1 MNKYSAKD
9 IALGI
14 AKTCLLLAVL
24 EIFTTAVLPALGIAD
39 FRPEFNVL
47 IVLFLAFKLE
57 TPALPWLILAVQ
69 YVHSAFS
76 IEGWAIGAFVG
87 VLISLSVRYLK
98 DMLDFST
105 AVSTIVVVQ
114 VFQIAW
120 FAVTSFF
127 LSLKLGDFGSY
138 FHMFWQAVPESFA
151 LSICAPAFF
160 YLLDRFWKV
169 NLKSAGV
176 AI

>member
-1 MNKYSAKD
+1 MNKLAPKD
-9 IALGI
+9 LLIGI
-14 AKTCLLLAVL
+14 AKTCLLLVVL
-24 EIFTTAVLPALGIAD
+24 EIFTTAFLPAVGILN

-57 TPALPWLILAVQ
+57 TPVLAWLILVVQ
-69 YVHSAFS
+69 YAHSLFS
-76 IEGWAIGAFVG
+76 IEGWAIGAFTG

-105 AVSTIVVVQ
+105 AISTIVVVQ
-114 VFQIAW
+114 LFQIAW
-120 FAVTSFF
+120 FIITSFL

-138 FHMFWQAVPESFA
+138 FTLFWQDIPESFA
-151 LSICAPAFF
+151 LSVSAPLFF
-160 YLLDRFWKV
+160 FVLDRFWKV
-169 NLKSAGV
+169 NSRAAGV